1 MNTSHD
7 VSPPGRRRPLPRAL
21 AALGLSAALLA
32 PAPAFGSTAPPAL
45 EETDS
50 EGGADCV
57 VINEAFPNG
66 GSGSAALSHRF
77 VELLNTCEVAVD
89 LSEWSLQYRA
99 RTTTGAPSTTI
110 PLGGEIAPNGHYL
123 IQGGGNNG
131 DGATLPTPDAQTG
144 AAIGAA
150 AGGTFILASTS
161 ETLSE
166 LPVDSVVNHD
176 QVADLL
182 GFGTSNTF
190 ETAPAPTG
198 TNATSISRTSGAD
211 TDDNSADFTR
221 GEPSPTNAAGETL
234 GEPGEPEPTEPGE
247 PEPTDPTEPGEPEPS
262 EPADPE
268 PTDPEPTDPEPTD
281 PEPTDPEPTDP
292 EPIEPDELEIA
303 EINQALDG
311 AGEEDLPVTTRGVVT
326 AVYPA
331 QQSFNG
337 FYLQTAGTG
346 GDVDLED
353 HETSD
358 AIFVYSPTAVA
369 EDSVQIGDF
378 VEITGD
384 ATVYFDNPQIALY
397 PGSTQTPHHE
407 LALIQDEPFEAVKP
421 ASIEVPENAEQ
432 RASLLGMLLDPQ
444 GTYTVTD
451 HYTLNQYGEI
461 GIVLGEEPL
470 VNPTSA
476 FRPGPEAQAL
486 AAQNEE
492 RVIYLDDA
500 ASTSWQSWSADR
512 AQPLPYLT
520 IEDPIRVGA
529 EVLWET
535 DVIMDYRFEEWRL
548 QPLSKLTP
556 ETAEQV
562 QPASF
567 ENTREGNESPAER
580 EGDVRI
586 AGFNVLNYFISL
598 GEDEPGCDFYT
609 DIDGEPTTND
619 FCDARGAYSQA
630 SFERQESK
638 IVAAISGLDA
648 DVVAL
653 QEIENTRHFFEDGG
667 RDHALAALVQ
677 ALNQAEGSAGT
688 WDYVES
694 PEQVPAAEDVIRNG
708 FIYRT
713 DRVAPEGDSRILFE
727 DGVED
732 LDQSQL
738 GELDLDAIFSNAR
751 EPLAQEFT
759 AVDAG
764 VQGGQAEAEDS
775 FLAIVNHFKS
785 KGGSGSGDNADTNGQ
800 GSFNG
805 DRVRQAEALV
815 AFAEA
820 LEEEAET
827 EKVFLMGD
835 FNSYEMEDPIQVIA
849 DAGYANLSAETGG
862 YSYMFGG
869 AVGSLDHLFASE
881 AAAADVVQTEI
892 WNINAVEPLALEYS
906 RYNSVGTLLHTPDQ
920 WRSSDHDP
928 ILADLALSGPA
939 APGDG
944 GDGDDE
950 GDGDTGETPEHPAW
964 DSAAVYTNGD
974 IVSHEGG
981 VYRALWYT
989 QNQTPGATPWSAWS
1003 QIGAPTMC
1011 GGESLPQWAPS
1022 SQFDG
1027 GETIV
1032 HEGLSYTAKWYT
1044 RNQEPGNQ
1052 YGPWEAAGSC

>member
-1 MNTSHD
+1 MSIPRQTA
-7 VSPPGRRRPLPRAL
+7 PPGRRRPLPRAL

-32 PAPAFGSTAPPAL
+32 PAPAFGSTATPAP
-45 EETDS
+45 EEAGSPT
-50 EGGADCV
+50 GADCV

-77 VELLNTCEVAVD
+77 VELLNTCEAAVD

-99 RTTTGAPSTTI
+99 RTTTGSPSSTI
-110 PLGGEIAPNGHYL
+110 ELSGEIAPGGHYL

-131 DGATLPTPDAQTG
+131 DGAALPTPDAQTG

-150 AGGTFILASTS
+150 AGGTYVLASTS
-161 ETLSE
+161 ETLSD
-166 LPVDSVVNHD
+166 LPLESVVDHD

-182 GFGTSNTF
+182 GFGTTNTF
-190 ETAPAPTG
+190 ETAPATAA
-198 TNATSISRTSGAD
+198 TNTTSITRTQGVD

-221 GEPSPTNAAGETL
+221 AEPSPTNAAGDTA
-234 GEPGEPEPTEPGE
+234 G
-247 PEPTDPTEPGEPEPS
+247 EPS
-262 EPADPE
+262 EPEA
-268 PTDPEPTDPEPTD
+268 TDPEPTDPEPTE
-281 PEPTDPEPTDP
+281 PEPTEPEPTEP
-292 EPIEPDELEIA
+292 EPTEPPTPVEPSELEIA
-303 EINQALDG
+303 DINATLDS
-311 AGEEDLPVTTRGVVT
+311 EDDDLAVTTRGVVT

-331 QQSFNG
+331 EQSFNG
-337 FYLQTAGTG
+337 FYIQTAGSG
-346 GDVDLED
+346 GDVDLRS

-358 AIFVYSPTAVA
+358 AIFVYSPTAVS
-369 EDSVQIGDF
+369 EHLVQIGDF

-407 LALIQDEPFEAVKP
+407 LAVIEDEPFEAVKP
-421 ASIEVPENAEQ
+421 ASLEVPEDAQQ
-432 RASLLGMLLDPQ
+432 RESLLGMLLDPQ

-476 FRPGPEAQAL
+476 VRPGPEAEAL
-486 AAQNEE
+486 AAENAE

-500 ASTSWQSWSADR
+500 ASISWQAWSTDR
-512 AQPLPYLT
+512 ALPLPYLT

-529 EVLWET
+529 EVLWQT

-548 QPLSKLTP
+548 QPRSKLTP
-556 ETAEQV
+556 ETAEQF
-562 QPASF
+562 QPADF

-598 GEDEPGCDFYT
+598 GEDEPGCEFYT

-630 SFERQESK
+630 SFDRQESK

-653 QEIENTRHFFEDGG
+653 QEIENTRHFFEDGD
-667 RDHALAALVQ
+667 RDRALAALVE
-677 ALNQAEGSAGT
+677 ALNDAEGSAGT

-694 PEQVPAAEDVIRNG
+694 PEQVPAVEDVIRNG

-713 DRVAPEGDSRILFE
+713 DRVAPVGDSRILFQ
-727 DGVED
+727 DGVAD
-732 LDQSQL
+732 LDQETL

-759 AVDAG
+759 PVD
-764 VQGGQAEAEDS
+764 GGTEGSAAEDDES

-820 LEEEAET
+820 LEEDAET

-835 FNSYEMEDPIQVIA
+835 FNSYEMEDPVQVIA
-849 DAGYANLSAETGG
+849 EAGYANLSAETGG
-862 YSYMFGG
+862 YSYMFDG

-881 AAAADVVQTEI
+881 AAAADVAQTEI

-906 RYNSVGTLLHTPDQ
+906 RYNSVGTLLYTPDQ

-928 ILADLALSGPA
+928 ILADLALSGPST
-939 APGDG
+939 PGE
-944 GDGDDE
+944 GDD
-950 GDGDTGETPEHPAW
+950 ETPEHQAW
-964 DSAAVYTNGD
+964 DSGTVYTQGD
-974 IVSHEGG
+974 TVSHDGG

-989 QNQTPGATPWSAWS
+989 QRQEPGASPWSAWS
-1003 QIGAPTMC
+1003 QVGTPTAC
-1011 GGESLPQWAPS
+1011 GDETLPQWAPS

-1032 HEGLSYTAKWYT
+1032 HEGVSYTAKWYT
-1044 RNQEPGNQ
+1044 RNQEPGNR
-1052 YGPWEAAGSC
+1052 YGPWEKSGSC

>member
-1 MNTSHD
+1 MSIPRQTA
-7 VSPPGRRRPLPRAL
+7 PPGRPRRLPRAL
-21 AALGLSAALLA
+21 AAFGLSAALLA
-32 PAPAFGSTAPPAL
+32 PAPAFGSTATPAPDAT
-45 EETDS
+45 ES
-50 EGGADCV
+50 PAGADCV

-77 VELLNTCEVAVD
+77 VELLNTCEAAVD

-99 RTTTGAPSTTI
+99 RTTTGAPSSTI
-110 PLGGEIAPNGHYL
+110 ELGGEIAPGGHYL

-131 DGATLPTPDAQTG
+131 DGAALPTPDAQTG

-150 AGGTFILASTS
+150 AGGTYVLASTS
-161 ETLSE
+161 ESLAD
-166 LPVDSVVNHD
+166 LPLDSVVDHD
-176 QVADLL
+176 QVVDLL
-182 GFGTSNTF
+182 GFGTTNTF
-190 ETAPAPTG
+190 ETAPATAA
-198 TNATSISRTSGAD
+198 TNTTSITRTDGVDSE
-211 TDDNSADFTR
+211 DNSADFTR
-221 GEPSPTNAAGETL
+221 AEPSPTNAAGDTV
-234 GEPGEPEPTEPGE
+234 GEPSEPEPTEPEPTEPGE
-247 PEPTDPTEPGEPEPS
+247 PS
-262 EPADPE
+262 EPE

-292 EPIEPDELEIA
+292 EPTDPATPVEPSDLEIA
-303 EINQALDG
+303 DINAALDS
-311 AGEEDLPVTTRGVVT
+311 AGGDLPVTTRGVVT

-331 QQSFNG
+331 EQSFNG
-337 FYLQTAGTG
+337 FYLQTAGSG
-346 GDVDLED
+346 GDVDLD
-353 HETSD
+353 SHETSD
-358 AIFVYSPTAVA
+358 AIFVYSPTAVS
-369 EDSVQIGDF
+369 EDLVQIGDF

-397 PGSTQTPHHE
+397 PESTQTPHHA
-407 LALIQDEPFEAVKP
+407 LALIEDEPFEAVKP
-421 ASIEVPENAEQ
+421 APIEVPEDAQQ
-432 RASLLGMLLDPQ
+432 RESLLGMLLDPQ

-476 FRPGPEAQAL
+476 FRPGPEADAL
-486 AAQNEE
+486 AAENAE

-500 ASTSWQSWSADR
+500 ASTSWQSWSSDR
-512 AQPLPYLT
+512 ALPLPYLT
-520 IEDPIRVGA
+520 IEDPVRVGA
-529 EVLWET
+529 EVLWQT

-598 GEDEPGCDFYT
+598 GEDEPGCEFYT

-630 SFERQESK
+630 SFDRQESK

-653 QEIENTRHFFEDGG
+653 QEIENTRHFFADGG
-667 RDHALAALVQ
+667 RDHALAALVE
-677 ALNQAEGSAGT
+677 ALNDAEGSAGT

-713 DRVAPEGDSRILFE
+713 DRVAPEGESRILFE
-727 DGVED
+727 GGVAD
-732 LDQSQL
+732 LDQETL

-759 AVDAG
+759 ALDRGAQNGGTQDDA
-764 VQGGQAEAEDS
+764 S

-785 KGGSGSGDNADTNGQ
+785 KGGSGSGDNADTGQ

-820 LEEEAET
+820 LERDAET

-835 FNSYEMEDPIQVIA
+835 FNSYEMEDPLQVIA
-849 DAGYANLSAETGG
+849 EAGYANLSAETGG
-862 YSYMFGG
+862 YSYMFDG

-881 AAAADVVQTEI
+881 AAAADVAQTEI

-928 ILADLALSGPA
+928 ILADLTLSGSA

-944 GDGDDE
+944 DE
-950 GDGDTGETPEHPAW
+950 GDGDGEGDGGSGETPEHQAW
-964 DSAAVYTNGD
+964 DSGAVYTGGD
-974 IVSHEGG
+974 TVSYEGG

-989 QNQTPGATPWSAWS
+989 QNQLPGASPWSAWS
-1003 QIGAPTMC
+1003 QVGTPTAC
-1011 GGESLPQWAPS
+1011 GDETLPQWARS

-1032 HEGLSYTAKWYT
+1032 HEGVSYTAKWYT
-1044 RNQEPGNQ
+1044 RNQEPGDR
-1052 YGPWEAAGSC
+1052 YGPWEQSGSC

>member
-1 MNTSHD
+1 MEEDSTLMSIPHQ
-7 VSPPGRRRPLPRAL
+7 SAPPGRGRPLPRAL

-32 PAPAFGSTAPPAL
+32 PAPAFGSTDSAAPEEGSPAG
-45 EETDS
+45 T
-50 EGGADCV
+50 DCV

-77 VELLNTCEVAVD
+77 VELLNTCETAVD

-99 RTTTGAPSTTI
+99 RTSTGAPSSTVE
-110 PLGGEIAPNGHYL
+110 LDGEIEPGGHYL

-131 DGATLPTPDAQTG
+131 DGAALPTPDAQTG
-144 AAIGAA
+144 VAIGAA
-150 AGGTFILASTS
+150 AGGTFILATTS
-161 ETLSE
+161 ETLEE
-166 LPVDSVVNHD
+166 LPLDSVLEHD

-182 GFGTSNTF
+182 GFGTTNTF
-190 ETAPAPTG
+190 ETAPATAA
-198 TNATSISRTSGAD
+198 TNTTSIGRTEGVD

-234 GEPGEPEPTEPGE
+234 GATDPAEPDPAEPEPTDPADPEPAEPEPTEPA
-247 PEPTDPTEPGEPEPS
+247 TPTEPS
-262 EPADPE
+262 
-268 PTDPEPTDPEPTD
+268 
-281 PEPTDPEPTDP
+281 
-292 EPIEPDELEIA
+292 ELEIA
-303 EINQALDG
+303 EINAALDSD
-311 AGEEDLPVTTRGVVT
+311 GEDRPVTTRGVVT

-331 QQSFNG
+331 EQSFNG
-337 FYLQTAGTG
+337 FYLQTAGSG
-346 GDVDLED
+346 GDVDLSS

-358 AIFVYSPTAVA
+358 AIFVYSPAA
-369 EDSVQIGDF
+369 ISQELVQIGDF

-384 ATVYFDNPQIALY
+384 ATVYFENPQIALY

-407 LALIQDEPFEAVKP
+407 LALIEDEPFEAVKP
-421 ASIEVPENAEQ
+421 ASLEVPENARQ
-432 RASLLGMLLDPQ
+432 RESLLGMLLDPQ
-444 GTYTVTD
+444 GSYTVTD

-470 VNPTSA
+470 INPTSA
-476 FRPGPEAQAL
+476 FRPGAEAEAL
-486 AAQNEE
+486 AAQNAE

-500 ASTSWQSWSADR
+500 ASTSWQGWSDDR
-512 AQPLPYLT
+512 DEPLPYLS
-520 IEDPIRVGA
+520 IEDPIRIGA
-529 EVLWET
+529 EVLWQT

-548 QPLSKLTP
+548 QPLGKLTP

-562 QPASF
+562 QPAQF

-580 EGDVRI
+580 AGDLRI

-598 GEDEPGCDFYT
+598 GEDEPGCAFYT
-609 DIDGEPTTND
+609 DIDGNPTTND

-630 SFERQESK
+630 SFERQEDK
-638 IVAAISGLDA
+638 IVTAISGLDA

-653 QEIENTRHFFEDGG
+653 QEIENSRYFVEDGD
-667 RDHALAALVQ
+667 RDRALAALVE
-677 ALNQAEGSAGT
+677 ALNSAEGTAGT

-694 PEQVPAAEDVIRNG
+694 PEEVPADEDVIRNG

-727 DGVED
+727 DGIED
-732 LDQSQL
+732 LDQEAFA
-738 GELDLDAIFSNAR
+738 GLDLEEIFSNAR

-759 AVDAG
+759 AL
-764 VQGGQAEAEDS
+764 GGGAEESEES

-785 KGGSGSGDNADTNGQ
+785 KGGSGSGDNADTTGQ

-805 DRVRQAEALV
+805 DRVRQAQALV
-815 AFAEA
+815 AFADA
-820 LEEEAET
+820 LEEEAAT
-827 EKVFLMGD
+827 GKTFLMGD
-835 FNSYEMEDPIQVIA
+835 FNSYEMEDPLQVIA
-849 DAGYANLSAETGG
+849 EAGYANLSAQTGG
-862 YSYMFGG
+862 YSYMFDG

-892 WNINAVEPLALEYS
+892 WNINSVEPLALEYS
-906 RYNSVGTLLHTPDQ
+906 RYNSVGTLLYSPDQ

-928 ILADLALSGPA
+928 ILADLVLSGSE

-944 GDGDDE
+944 DE
-950 GDGDTGETPEHPAW
+950 EETPEHEAW
-964 DSAAVYTNGD
+964 SSGAVYTNGD
-974 IVSHEGG
+974 TVSHEGG

-989 QNQTPGATPWSAWS
+989 QNQEPGASPWSAWS
-1003 QIGAPTMC
+1003 QVGAPTAC
-1011 GGESLPQWAPS
+1011 AGETWAQWAPS

-1032 HEGLSYTAKWYT
+1032 HDGVSYTAKWHT
-1044 RNQEPGNQ
+1044 RNQEPGGR
-1052 YGPWEAAGSC
+1052 YGPWEESGSC